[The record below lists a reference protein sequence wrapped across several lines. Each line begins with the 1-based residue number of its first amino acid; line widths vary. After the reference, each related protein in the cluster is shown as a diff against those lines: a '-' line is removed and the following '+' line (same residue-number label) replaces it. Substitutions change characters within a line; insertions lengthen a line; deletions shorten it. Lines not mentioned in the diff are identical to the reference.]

1 MPEASWEGAN
11 HMPYCKQ
18 SVPDGAFVLL
28 TSEGIWNYDTET
40 TSWRGQSVFRNGL
53 TSREVEGQ
61 KRGLWL
67 L

>member
-1 MPEASWEGAN
+1 
-11 HMPYCKQ
+11 MPYCKQ
-18 SVPDGAFVLL
+18 SLPDGAFVLL